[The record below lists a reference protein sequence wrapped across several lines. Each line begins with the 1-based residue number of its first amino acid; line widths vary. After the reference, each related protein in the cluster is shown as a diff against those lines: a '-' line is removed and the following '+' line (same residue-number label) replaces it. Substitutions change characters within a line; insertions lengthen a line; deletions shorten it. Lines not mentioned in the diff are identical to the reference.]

1 MVLFLVMVIFL
12 AQAVYL
18 ARLGDRVLNKWK
30 DWEGLV
36 LIECRRTIRKHKVL
50 QSAALLS

>member
-1 MVLFLVMVIFL
+1 MATGKSFLELGESVHMVLFLVMVIFL

-30 DWEGLV
+30 DWKG
-36 LIECRRTIRKHKVL
+36 
-50 QSAALLS
+50 